1 MVLHWKSW
9 SSSVIEWWFPAS
21 RKQPALRTTRT
32 HVACLQVAH
41 LRFLNG
47 NCYFPRGIQVH
58 PSAASINPFLTKLH
72 VLVLRQCVLLVLDTS
87 KSGQVGNSEA
97 PYLMLHPTSTKM
109 GQHSSWNCSF
119 AYADNITPCFHREW
133 IPSTLHSPH
142 ITGATQNCAGR
153 DDLVV
158 AGRRFCSTS
167 RPGAA
172 QCLSK
177 ASLQEQHERAGWE
190 CWGHSACWSWQS
202 CVSWE
207 HCTTWGGCAAQ
218 PGGHPGH
225 LIAVVAATT
234 YCHPTAADL
243 HHEKMS
249 IIAQ

>member
-21 RKQPALRTTRT
+21 RKQPALRTTRI
-32 HVACLQVAH
+32 HAACLQVAH

-158 AGRRFCSTS
+158 AGRRWALLHQQARSS
-167 RPGAA
+167 PVPEQSQSARAA
-172 QCLSK
+172 WKSWVGMLGSLCLLEL
-177 ASLQEQHERAGWE
+177 AEL
-190 CWGHSACWSWQS
+190 C
-202 CVSWE
+202 
-207 HCTTWGGCAAQ
+207 
-218 PGGHPGH
+218 
-225 LIAVVAATT
+225 
-234 YCHPTAADL
+234 
-243 HHEKMS
+243 
-249 IIAQ
+249 